1 MRRAAEAWRISG
13 DGLIPV
19 LAVTAA
25 CFLLGGLVGC
35 LLASHIGG
43 GEMCIRD
50 SSDYEGKTVFL
61 NFWATWCGPCKRE
74 MPEVQ
79 ALYEKYGNNEGDV
92 IVLGVANP
100 KSEEYPYNQ
109 DVTQPEVE
117 QFLEDG
123 GYTFPVVMDVTGEV
137 FYSYGISAFPTTF
150 MIGAD
155 GNVFGYVPGALT
167 GDMMESIV
175 QQTIDGVEAGA

>member
-1 MRRAAEAWRISG
+1 METVKQLNKQEFTTKVADIEKSKGEWKFLGER
-13 DGLIPV
+13 P
-19 LAVTAA
+19 AVID
-25 CFLLGGLVGC
+25 F
-35 LLASHIGG
+35 
-43 GEMCIRD
+43 
-50 SSDYEGKTVFL
+50 F
-61 NFWATWCGPCKRE
+61 ATWCGPCKRE

-100 KSEEYPYNQ
+100 KSEEYPYHQ

>member
-1 MRRAAEAWRISG
+1 MV
-13 DGLIPV
+13 DQY
-19 LAVTAA
+19 
-25 CFLLGGLVGC
+25 
-35 LLASHIGG
+35 
-43 GEMCIRD
+43 GEEHTL
-50 SSDYEGKTVFL
+50 SDYEGKTVFL

>member
-1 MRRAAEAWRISG
+1 M
-13 DGLIPV
+13 
-19 LAVTAA
+19 
-25 CFLLGGLVGC
+25 
-35 LLASHIGG
+35 
-43 GEMCIRD
+43 
-50 SSDYEGKTVFL
+50 
-61 NFWATWCGPCKRE
+61 
-74 MPEVQ
+74 
-79 ALYEKYGNNEGDV
+79 

-100 KSEEYPYNQ
+100 KSEEYPYNP